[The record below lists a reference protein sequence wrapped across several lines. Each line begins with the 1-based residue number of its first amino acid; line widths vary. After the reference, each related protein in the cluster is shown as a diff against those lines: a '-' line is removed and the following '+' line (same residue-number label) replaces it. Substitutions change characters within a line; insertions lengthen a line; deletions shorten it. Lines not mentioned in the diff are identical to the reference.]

1 MSELSYALPVLCAR
15 CIVVLHPP
23 DYEAAYKTKSRCS
36 SCGRRT

>member
-15 CIVVLHPP
+15 CIVKLRPP
-23 DYEAAYKTKSRCS
+23 DYEPAYKTKSRCS